1 MSVLAPL
8 SFPKFLAGWVP
19 ALAISASVHPSP
31 RLADAIVL
39 PISGVAL
46 PLVTC
51 VLGALGVLL
60 ARPLARRAEQALALP
75 LFLVVTAIMLIT
87 VQVWI
92 IDSRPNALFAFV
104 VSIGLG
110 FSGYSLIELVGAQLR
125 DIAGRVGATL
135 STSIGAAKSVS
146 PRPAE
151 DDTSKD
157 SQA

>member
-1 MSVLAPL
+1 MIAPL
-8 SFPKFLAGWVP
+8 TFPKFLGAWLP
-19 ALAISASVHPSP
+19 ALAITASVHPSP
-31 RLADAIVL
+31 RLADAFVL
-39 PISGVAL
+39 PIGGVSL

-104 VSIGLG
+104 VAIGLG
-110 FSGYSLIELVGAQLR
+110 FSGYSLIEMVGAQVR
-125 DIAGRVGATL
+125 EMAGRAAATL
-135 STSIGAAKSVS
+135 SSSIGKGGAAAAPDS
-146 PRPAE
+146 
-151 DDTSKD
+151 DTSKD